1 MNMSDTKTDAPD
13 GGAAKAPA
21 TERPATPAK
30 PGEKTQVVD
39 QKAQKDAAVD
49 RAENGGYD

>member
-1 MNMSDTKTDAPD
+1 MSDTKTDTPD
-13 GGAAKAPA
+13 DGAAKAPA

-30 PGEKTQVVD
+30 PGETQVVD
-39 QKAQKDAAVD
+39 QKTQKDAAVE